1 MAGEARE
8 GSKSR
13 EMWEKSITDVR
24 RREEAQSDQGGR
36 ILTVERSGIFIPQRE
51 ITWVGERRRPH
62 EGMGRAQPPAN
73 THLVLYHDVMGQ

>member
-36 ILTVERSGIFIPQRE
+36 ILTVDRSGICGPQRE
-51 ITWVGERRRPH
+51 II
-62 EGMGRAQPPAN
+62 
-73 THLVLYHDVMGQ
+73 